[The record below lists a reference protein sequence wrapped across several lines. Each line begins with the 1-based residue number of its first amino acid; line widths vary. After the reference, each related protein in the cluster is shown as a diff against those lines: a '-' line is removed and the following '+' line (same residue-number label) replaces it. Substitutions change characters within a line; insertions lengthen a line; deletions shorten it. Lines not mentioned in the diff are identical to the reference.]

1 MSSSDELE
9 SFEITEDDMRS
20 MQKRGRRKFTKEDA
34 MLGIWSSSTGD
45 TGYK

>member
-9 SFEITEDDMRS
+9 SFEVTEDDLRPFN
-20 MQKRGRRKFTKEDA
+20 KRGRRKFTKEDA
-34 MLGIWSSSTGD
+34 MLGIWSSNTGD